1 MAFGLDV
8 FKEWYLS
15 AKQRVLLS
23 SQLLQPASSRS
34 DLLSCVLLI
43 RSRPWAR
50 YPHPVGGLF
59 ISALAGCRPR
69 KLAIKAFAHLDKGRF
84 SSCACTSWVGPH
96 PSLPI
101 GIKGDV

>member
-23 SQLLQPASSRS
+23 SQLLQLASSRS

-43 RSRPWAR
+43 RSRSWAR
-50 YPHPVGGLF
+50 YPHPVGLF
-59 ISALAGCRPR
+59 ISALAGGRPR

-84 SSCACTSWVGPH
+84 SSCVCTSWVGPH